1 MGQKS
6 MISVVLIDLGSHRTS
21 TLSAALAD
29 AGYRVSHVLAGD
41 ADVASEISAI
51 NPDAVL
57 IAASSASRDS
67 LEHLAFLSDDFPK
80 PLFMILS
87 QDDRKLQAA
96 AADVGLSAYVVEG
109 LSPALVRTLVEVSVQ
124 RFEREHSLM
133 DELART
139 REELEQRAVVDRARC
154 LLMERQG
161 MTEKQAYQELRS
173 AAMRRGAP
181 RAPVAATTGQR

>member
-1 MGQKS
+1 

-109 LSPALVRTLVEVSVQ
+109 LSPALVRTTSTAWP
-124 RFEREHSLM
+124 SP
-133 DELART
+133 
-139 REELEQRAVVDRARC
+139 RAVKPMARRRAPA
-154 LLMERQG
+154 G
-161 MTEKQAYQELRS
+161 T
-173 AAMRRGAP
+173 P
-181 RAPVAATTGQR
+181 RAMSWTRLFIA